1 MASFKAS
8 SDVADGPVLT
18 LLNKRIRNLT
28 KKLKRIAQ
36 LEDSIAQGN
45 SLIKNKEQEEFLKS
59 KTTIIAAIDELEKNW
74 CLMYDMYADESDPSA
89 ILREEDL
96 DMMAELGS
104 LMTSRPVGSHA
115 KLREKFS
122 RMMGLDYLIND
133 PDADVGAY
141 FAYKSAVLQGLAPA
155 CELTGGDITDYKSSE
170 TNEDQ
175 SGPTKTCEYQAPLY
189 EEEIDENELVW
200 VPYWKDGRLSVRMEP
215 RGPKDPSCQII
226 PALLFFQQVGRCG
239 ITCDY

>member
-1 MASFKAS
+1 M
-8 SDVADGPVLT
+8 LHE
-18 LLNKRIRNLT
+18 R
-28 KKLKRIAQ
+28 
-36 LEDSIAQGN
+36 
-45 SLIKNKEQEEFLKS
+45 
-59 KTTIIAAIDELEKNW
+59 NW

-104 LMTSRPVGSHA
+104 LMTSRPVGSHLPHQKALQRCIKHAKLWLSKSEQQIVPNSDISYA

-155 CELTGGDITDYKSSE
+155 CELTLGGDITDDKSSE

-200 VPYWKDGRLSVRMEP
+200 VPYWKGGRFSVRMEP